1 MSNNKVVTEVQ
12 VAEVKRRELIESKV
26 TASGDVRPVK
36 FYNLTAEVGG
46 RVTDIYVREGDVVK
60 AEQPLLRVDPTQ
72 QINATASQEAV
83 MRAQQQDAYSAEI
96 QWRAAENNV
105 NNVLTSRI
113 AAEADVKR
121 AESDLSLAETEYGRA
136 QEMTEA
142 GIFPKSQF
150 DTAKNRRDAARAN
163 LESQKARLEQ
173 LTYQL
178 KNAEADVKRNEAFF
192 RGAEERVSSSR
203 SNLLNAQDILNK
215 TIKKSP
221 INGVVSSL
229 PVKEG
234 EFVLANL
241 NSSALMLIADMSN
254 VNVEVKVDET
264 DIGNVKIGQPA
275 KVKIDALG
283 EEEIVGEVIEIGHSA
298 VTRSGQTIV
307 QNSNSQEAKDF
318 KVVIKLKAEQDMLN
332 RLRPGMS
339 ATATITTD
347 TRNNVLAIPL
357 QALVIKDVNDLN
369 GNKAT
374 TPASAPATNA
384 GAPAT
389 NTPAATDDK
398 GKDKKPAEVEGVF
411 IFRGDKVDF
420 VPVKTGLTG
429 EAEIEIKEGL
439 NDNDKIVIGPFRELR
454 TLKSGTT
461 VKIAAEKKAE
471 NKTN

>member
-1 MSNNKVVTEVQ
+1 
-12 VAEVKRRELIESKV
+12 
-26 TASGDVRPVK
+26 
-36 FYNLTAEVGG
+36 
-46 RVTDIYVREGDVVK
+46 
-60 AEQPLLRVDPTQ
+60 
-72 QINATASQEAV
+72 
-83 MRAQQQDAYSAEI
+83 
-96 QWRAAENNV
+96 
-105 NNVLTSRI
+105 
-113 AAEADVKR
+113 
-121 AESDLSLAETEYGRA
+121 
-136 QEMTEA
+136 
-142 GIFPKSQF
+142 
-150 DTAKNRRDAARAN
+150 
-163 LESQKARLEQ
+163 
-173 LTYQL
+173 
-178 KNAEADVKRNEAFF
+178 
-192 RGAEERVSSSR
+192 
-203 SNLLNAQDILNK
+203 
-215 TIKKSP
+215 
-221 INGVVSSL
+221 
-229 PVKEG
+229 
-234 EFVLANL
+234 
-241 NSSALMLIADMSN
+241 
-254 VNVEVKVDET
+254 
-264 DIGNVKIGQPA
+264 
-275 KVKIDALG
+275 VKIDALG